1 MLGGETGG
9 TLMMN
14 AVTWFELP
22 TRDLER
28 AARFYETVLGCPLLR
43 MDFLGVPHAV
53 FPNDG
58 SPGAVGG
65 SLIFDPLRPPT
76 PGGAVVYLDAHG
88 DLEGCLVRA
97 EKAGGRVVLP
107 RTSIGDMGEI
117 GAIVDTEGNHVGLQA
132 F

>member
-1 MLGGETGG
+1 
-9 TLMMN
+9 MN

-53 FPNDG
+53 FPSDG
-58 SPGAVGG
+58 SQGAVSG

-76 PGGAVVYLDAHG
+76 PGGAVVYLDARG
-88 DLEGCLVRA
+88 DLAGALSRVEQ
-97 EKAGGRVVLP
+97 AGGRVVLDSTP
-107 RTSIGDMGEI
+107 IGDMGQI
-117 GAIVDTEGNHVGLQA
+117 GAIVDTEGNHVGLQE